1 MEATG
6 ALGGPGEERLV
17 LQVKGEMERNADGI

>member
-6 ALGGPGEERLV
+6 ALGGSGEERLV